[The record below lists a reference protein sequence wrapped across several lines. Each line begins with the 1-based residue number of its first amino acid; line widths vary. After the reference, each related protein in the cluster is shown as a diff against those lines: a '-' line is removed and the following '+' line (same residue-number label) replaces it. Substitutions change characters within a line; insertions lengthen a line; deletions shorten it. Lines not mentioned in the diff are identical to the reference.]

1 MEHLK
6 ALFKIKPEGLRP
18 VRGLVAVG
26 GMLGPI
32 VVLALLGKS
41 QYSLSMSFGALF
53 VALCDPGGPYEVRVR
68 GMALVAAFGTA
79 LTALGFGLGDEAW
92 GLVLLAAFCVTLAC
106 GLVMKYGQHRMFAA
120 LLLNIWFLI
129 ALALPINYQL
139 EGKPNNVGG
148 QTLAWLI
155 GSAFWIALTFAV
167 WLARGRKA
175 QPNWFPEFPTDRSP
189 ITLTRPM
196 VLFSVLRAVAIG
208 IAVAIAYGLHLPNAD
223 WMPVATIVAMKSDLQ
238 QTAFVAEQRLAGAL
252 LGAAVATVAL
262 LTLQNKA
269 GLVAVILVLAAI
281 GASIRSVNYAYYT
294 AAIAGVV
301 LIGLD
306 LPHPTDLAAE
316 ARRVVFTFIGVGIAI
331 LVTVLANQ
339 LQKRT
344 ARRAEGNPSSQ
355 TGAT

>member
-1 MEHLK
+1 VEHLK
-6 ALFKIKPEGLRP
+6 ALFALKPQGFRP

-26 GMLGPI
+26 GMLIPI
-32 VVLALLGKS
+32 VILAWLGES
-41 QYSLSMSFGALF
+41 QYWLSMSFGALF
-53 VALCDPGGPYEVRVR
+53 VALCDPGGPYGVRVR
-68 GMALVAAFGTA
+68 GMALVAVFGTA
-79 LTALGFGLGDEAW
+79 LTALGFGLGGGAW
-92 GLVLLAAFCVTLAC
+92 GLVLIAAFGVTLAC
-106 GLVMKYGQHRMFAA
+106 GLVMKFGQHRMFAA
-120 LLLNIWFLI
+120 LLLNIWILI

-148 QTLAWLI
+148 QTLAWFI
-155 GSAFWIALTFAV
+155 GSDVWIALTLVV

-175 QPNWFPEFPTDRSP
+175 QPNWFPEFPTDRSSVS
-189 ITLTRPM
+189 LTRPM
-196 VLFSVLRAVAIG
+196 VLFSILRAVAIA

-223 WMPVATIVAMKSDLQ
+223 WMPVATVVAMKSDLQ
-238 QTAFVAEQRLAGAL
+238 QTAFVAEQRLAGAV
-252 LGAAVATVAL
+252 LGALVATVAL

-269 GLVAVILVLAAI
+269 GLVAAILVLAAI
-281 GASIRSVNYAYYT
+281 GASIRSVNFAFYT

-339 LQKRT
+339 LQKRSA
-344 ARRAEGNPSSQ
+344 ARDKGNPSTPS
-355 TGAT
+355 GVS

>member
-1 MEHLK
+1 M
-6 ALFKIKPEGLRP
+6 
-18 VRGLVAVG
+18 LV
-26 GMLGPI
+26 PI

-68 GMALVAAFGTA
+68 EMALVAAFGTA

-92 GLVLLAAFCVTLAC
+92 GLVLLVAVCVTLAC
-106 GLVMKYGQHRMFAA
+106 GLAMKYGQHRMFAA

-155 GSAFWIALTFAV
+155 GSALWIALTFAV

-175 QPNWFPEFPTDRSP
+175 QPNWFPEFPTDRST

-196 VLFSVLRAVAIG
+196 VLFSILRAVAIG

-281 GASIRSVNYAYYT
+281 GASIRSVNYAFYT

-306 LPHPTDLAAE
+306 ASSDRSCSRGTAGCVHVH
-316 ARRVVFTFIGVGIAI
+316 RRGHRHIGHRPCQS
-331 LVTVLANQ
+331 TPEED
-339 LQKRT
+339 R
-344 ARRAEGNPSSQ
+344 SQ
-355 TGAT
+355 G